1 MATVG
6 DVKNFW
12 ENNPLFAGESKF
24 PAGSHDFFKEHR
36 KIYFDDFFAN
46 SFDEKLFIPKL
57 QPDARV
63 LDLGCG
69 IGFWTIEL
77 LIRGGYKN
85 FWACDLTQSAI
96 DLTRKRLAFYGFN
109 ANLSIENAESLSF
122 PNDFFDH
129 VNCQGVIH
137 HTPDTE
143 AAIREIARVLT
154 SGGTAH
160 ISVYYKN
167 LLVRNWSKISF
178 LGNLLCKLGI
188 GLKGRGR
195 ESIVL
200 QTNPDDLVRMYDGT
214 ENPVG
219 KCYTRDEIIQMVKP
233 HFNVEKVLKI
243 YFPCRSLPVK
253 LPRFF
258 RKFLSDNLGFLIHLN
273 LRKK

>member
-1 MATVG
+1 MATVE
-6 DVKNFW
+6 DVKKFW
-12 ENNPLFAGESKF
+12 ENNPLFTGESHF
-24 PAGSHDFFKEHR
+24 PAGSHNFFKECREIH
-36 KIYFDDFFAN
+36 FDEYFAN

-57 QPDARV
+57 LHDARV

-77 LIRGGYKN
+77 LMRGGYKN

-109 ANLSIENAESLSF
+109 ANLCIENAENLSF

-143 AAIREIARVLT
+143 AAIREIARVLKP
-154 SGGTAH
+154 GGTAY

-167 LLVRNWSKISF
+167 LLVRNWSKISV

-195 ESIVL
+195 ESICL
-200 QTNPDDLVRMYDGT
+200 QADPDNIVRTYDGT
-214 ENPVG
+214 GNPVG
-219 KCYTRDEIIQMVKP
+219 KCYMRAEIINMVKP
-233 HFNVEKVLKI
+233 YFNVEKVFKI

-253 LPRFF
+253 LPRFL